1 MAIISNS
8 NTITCW
14 CNYNDTNNTLT
25 QSHGIS
31 SVSDHGTG
39 NYTVNFGSSF
49 TNTGYGFYDGG
60 SGENAMPVRGHNGS
74 NVDSSNKNT
83 GSCKINSAYGTNYG
97 QSSGNFNS
105 MSTST
110 WVFIGDI

>member
-14 CNYNDTNNTLT
+14 CNYNDITNTLT

-31 SVSDHGTG
+31 SVSDHSTG
-39 NYTVNFGSSF
+39 NFTVNFGSSF

-60 SGENAMPVRGHNGS
+60 STENALPSRGHNGT
-74 NVDSSNKNT
+74 NVDPSNKNT
-83 GSCKINSAYGTNYG
+83 GSCKLYSVRGTAYG
-97 QSSGNFNS
+97 QSAGNYNS
-105 MSTST
+105 MSTTT